1 MTAVGYLIPKFICEE
16 FPEDY
21 SDVLDVV
28 EVDGRLCFTSS
39 EHGPDDEASVT
50 PAPDLTMPIV
60 VGTLLPYS
68 DEVVQQGG
76 VLLISS

>member
-50 PAPDLTMPIV
+50 PAPDLTMLWAHCYL
-60 VGTLLPYS
+60 TRMKWYNK
-68 DEVVQQGG
+68 GG
-76 VLLISS
+76 FC

>member
-1 MTAVGYLIPKFICEE
+1 MTAVGYLIPTYIRQE

-21 SDVLDVV
+21 SDVLEVV

-50 PAPDLTMPIV
+50 PAPDLAMPIV
-60 VGTLLPYS
+60 VGTSLHVPYS
-68 DEVVQQGG
+68 DAGLV
-76 VLLISS
+76 